1 MIKVYKLRIGEKV
14 YEVELESIT
23 EKEGSISTKPASAPA
38 APVAVAPVAEKKVE
52 EVVSGGTPV
61 EAPMQGVIVGIV
73 VSVGDQVSAG
83 DELVI
88 LEAMKMENPIV
99 APVSGK
105 VLSIHVAKG
114 ESVDTGTVL
123 ISLG

>member
-23 EKEGSISTKPASAPA
+23 EKEGSIVTTATSSKAEGKTATPVVETKTE
-38 APVAVAPVAEKKVE
+38 AVA
-52 EVVSGGTPV
+52 GGTEV
-61 EAPMQGVIVGIV
+61 EAPMQGVIVDLV
-73 VSVGDQVSAG
+73 VSVGDAVSAG
-83 DELVI
+83 DDLVI

-105 VLSIHVAKG
+105 VVSIHVAKG
-114 ESVDTGTVL
+114 ENVDMGKVL
-123 ISLG
+123 VTLA